1 MAAGGEPRGT
11 TDGMTLTSAEVA
23 VGKAKA
29 VAITPL
35 ISDTRAQLRLP
46 TPLAPG
52 ETAIVTLA
60 YHFAIPGEFGGRMV
74 WGKSRDGE
82 IYDLAQ
88 WYPRMA
94 VYDDLR
100 GWDPLP
106 YLAQEFY
113 LEYGRSEEHT
123 SELQSLMRIS
133 YAVFCLKKTN

>member
-52 ETAIVTLA
+52 ETAIVPLA
-60 YHFAIPGEFGGRMV
+60 YHFAIPGEFGGRMA
-74 WGKSRDGE
+74 WGK
-82 IYDLAQ
+82 
-88 WYPRMA
+88 
-94 VYDDLR
+94 
-100 GWDPLP
+100 
-106 YLAQEFY
+106 
-113 LEYGRSEEHT
+113 RSEERRVGEECVSTCRSRWSPDH
-123 SELQSLMRIS
+123 
-133 YAVFCLKKTN
+133 